1 MKNENDLIRLFSINI
16 RNRLKMLRLDI
27 EKLQEIRMRVN
38 EPMILKY
45 AGREYF
51 VEEGGGMSQASSRP
65 YIIVQNEMR
74 ETMEYIGNYS
84 LYAFEDEI
92 RQGFITVQ
100 GGHRIGIA
108 GKVIVEDGHI
118 KSIKY
123 VSSINIR
130 ISHEIKGCAGKV
142 LKYVYGM
149 DRIYNTL
156 IISPPGC
163 GKTTLLRDM
172 VRQISSGG
180 PKRRGMTVGVVDERS
195 EIASCYMGIPQ
206 NDVGKRTDVLD
217 CCPKDRGMIM
227 LIRSMAPEVVA
238 VDEIGG
244 MEEVDALR
252 YAVNCGCKMIATVH
266 GSSMDDIR
274 RRYAI
279 NNLVEGKVF
288 ERYIILDKSKGV
300 GNVSAICDME
310 GASLF

>member
-1 MKNENDLIRLFSINI
+1 MKNENEIIRLFSINI
-16 RNRLKMLRLDI
+16 RNRIKMLRLDI

-38 EPMILKY
+38 GPMILKY

-51 VEEGGGMSQASSRP
+51 VEEGGGMSRMSSAP
-65 YIIVQNEMR
+65 YIVVQNEMR

-123 VSSINIR
+123 ISSINIR
-130 ISHEIKGCAGKV
+130 ISHEIKGCANKV
-142 LKYVYGM
+142 LNYISSGDSMYH
-149 DRIYNTL
+149 TL

-163 GKTTLLRDM
+163 GKTTLLRDI
-172 VRQISSGG
+172 VRQLSNGG
-180 PKRRGMTVGVVDERS
+180 IRRRGMTVGVVDERS

-206 NDVGKRTDVLD
+206 NDVGSRTDVLD

-227 LIRSMAPEVVA
+227 LIRSMSPEILA

-252 YAVNCGCKMIATVH
+252 YAINCGCKMIATVH
-266 GSSMDDIR
+266 GSSMDDIK

-279 NNLVEGKVF
+279 SNLVDGKVF
-288 ERYIILDKSKGV
+288 ERYIILDKSRGV
-300 GNVSAICDME
+300 GSVAGIYDME
-310 GASLF
+310 GISLF